1 MTDLILKIDGIK
13 DALSVEFYVER
24 EKTIKFLKEDLIKV
38 YKNGGVEYYAPVNA
52 NELGRGHLMAAVE
65 FEDREIMYPNGKR
78 RVVVSGF
85 TGCSIPCMGT
95 GNTISCGGY
104 NVTFESKSDIPQ
116 NEGTHIYIGVIPD
129 MVVAYNFITETMIK
143 RLDKLDVEPMEYSI
157 SVKPGDRLV
166 VAIPYDQSLKA
177 YKDNGFGQAVS
188 FGNSVMSANADFEL
202 RVDDIKY
209 KIYGEFNAVEYNA
222 KIYIR

>member
-1 MTDLILKIDGIK
+1 MTGLILKISGIENA
-13 DALSVEFYVER
+13 DAVEFYTEKER
-24 EKTIKFLKEDLIKV
+24 SIRLKKDELVRV
-38 YKNGGVEYYAPVNA
+38 YRNNTVEYYALIDA
-52 NELGRGHLMAAVE
+52 NKLGRGHLISSVE
-65 FEDREIMYPNGKR
+65 FTDCEVEWNRP
-78 RVVVSGF
+78 VVVSGF
-85 TGCSIPCMGT
+85 TGYSIPCMGD
-95 GNTISCGGY
+95 GNTISCGDY
-104 NVTFESKSDIPQ
+104 EVTFERVSNIPK
-116 NEGTHIYIGVIPD
+116 NEGTHIYIGVVPD

-209 KIYGEFNAVEYNA
+209 KICGEFNAVEYNA